1 MYHRLWTVD
10 KKDYFCS
17 PIRRTQMILIA
28 DSGSTKTS
36 WVFHTPGQAPI
47 NVTTQGINP
56 FYQKRASIV
65 HILKE
70 ELLPALE
77 GQAQPSSIHFYG
89 AGCSQE
95 DRIIIV
101 IDSLREAFPNARI
114 EVDHDLMAAARA
126 SCGKEAGIACILG
139 TGSNSCL
146 YDGVNIIDN
155 IPSLGFIV
163 GDEGG
168 GGYIGRKLLQAYFY
182 RELPEDLAE
191 KLEAKFDMQRST
203 VLNHIYG
210 QETPNRYVAEF
221 AGWLTENNKHPFIH
235 TLLYKSFMEF
245 LTRQVIKY
253 ENFGNLPIHFIGS
266 IAFYNKH
273 IILEAL
279 DSLVLKP
286 GKFMRDPM
294 EGLVQY
300 HTQK

>member
-1 MYHRLWTVD
+1 
-10 KKDYFCS
+10 
-17 PIRRTQMILIA
+17 MILIA
-28 DSGSTKTS
+28 DSGSTKTN
-36 WVFHTPGQAPI
+36 WVLHGPNNIQATF
-47 NVTTQGINP
+47 TTRGINP
-56 FYQKRASIV
+56 FYHSKKSIIA
-65 HILKE
+65 ILTE
-70 ELLPALE
+70 ELLPAMQ
-77 GQAQPSSIHFYG
+77 GFAAPTAIYFYG

-101 IDSLREAFPNARI
+101 VDSLRQVFADAHI

-126 SCGKEAGIACILG
+126 LCGKDAGIACILG

-155 IPSLGFIV
+155 IPSLGFII

-168 GGYIGRKLLQAYFY
+168 GGYIGRKLLQSYFY
-182 RELPEDLAE
+182 RELPNDIVA

-203 VLNHIYG
+203 VLNQIYG
-210 QETPNRYVAEF
+210 QEAPSRYVAEF
-221 AGWLTENNKHPFIH
+221 AGFLTENNKHPFVH

-245 LTRQVIKY
+245 LTRHVIKY
-253 ENFGNLPIHFIGS
+253 ENFGNLPIHFMGS
-266 IAFYNKH
+266 IAFYNQP

-286 GKFMRDPM
+286 GKFLRDPM

-300 HTQK
+300 HTTKK